1 MKTFQ
6 DRGQPKP
13 KLLIHDCGVSILC
26 KNQPLMGKQKIT
38 KILDIQAQFQFV
50 YLPRTTSNGSS
61 EG

>member
-13 KLLIHDCGVSILC
+13 KLLIHDYGVSILC

-38 KILDIQAQFQFV
+38 KILDIQA
-50 YLPRTTSNGSS
+50 
-61 EG
+61 